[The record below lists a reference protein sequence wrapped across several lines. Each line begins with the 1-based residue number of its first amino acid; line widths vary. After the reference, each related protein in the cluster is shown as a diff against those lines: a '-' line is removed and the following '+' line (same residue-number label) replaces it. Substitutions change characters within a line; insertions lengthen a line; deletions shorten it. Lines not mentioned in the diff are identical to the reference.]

1 MGKNKLTGR
10 SGKRFSGVRTKSNR
24 GSKSTDDMQQQTPA
38 EWVININ
45 DRIKEGNGIDSGRS
59 WTIYRVPRNMGDIH
73 RNAYIPKLVSIGPF
87 HYGDRLLQPMEDHK
101 MRYLWYILG
110 YTCNEECCTPVS
122 VQEPGPS
129 AQVMTPQLNV
139 PVVVD
144 SLVIPEINKEVVGVS
159 LERLEASMK
168 ALERKTRECYSET
181 FNYIN
186 SEDFVQMMV
195 MDGCFIIRLL
205 RLYYKYYYYEDG
217 LQEPVDDP
225 IFKAR
230 WMLRSLQ
237 RDLLMLQ
244 NQLPFFVLQEL
255 FNLIRCPEQDN
266 VSLAELAVRFFNP
279 IIPRER
285 MNMDDL
291 FEADVVYDH
300 LLCLFRGSFITPLKS
315 QYKRGKKK
323 FHPTTPSIRLAQQEK
338 QLNYCVTELQEA
350 GIKFIKKEQ
359 NDDLLSIDYDE
370 DGILRIPQLHM
381 DDNTV
386 PLFLNSIA
394 YEQCH
399 EKAQPYFTN
408 HFIFFDCL
416 VNTSKD
422 IDILHNNGILNH
434 VLGSDKDVAH
444 LINKLCREI
453 VYDVDVNHL
462 QRQMKGLNNYY
473 KTYYSTK
480 WHIWMRNLVRQYF
493 SSPWTFLSLIAAIFL
508 LLLTTAQTFF
518 AVYSYVKPSPP

>member
-1 MGKNKLTGR
+1 MGNNKLT
-10 SGKRFSGVRTKSNR
+10 GKRFSGVRTKSNR

-38 EWVININ
+38 EWVIHIN
-45 DRIKEGNGIDSGRS
+45 EYIKEGNGIDSGRS
-59 WTIYRVPRNMGDIH
+59 WTIYRVPRNMADVH
-73 RNAYIPKLVSIGPF
+73 KNAYIPKLVSIGPF
-87 HYGDRLLQPMEDHK
+87 HYRDRLLQPMEDHK

-110 YTCNEECCTPVS
+110 YTCNDDDYTTVS
-122 VQEPGPS
+122 RQEPGPS
-129 AQVMTPQLNV
+129 AEVLTPQLNLN
-139 PVVVD
+139 VVVD
-144 SLVIPEINKEVVGVS
+144 SLVLPKKKKEVVGVS
-159 LERLEASMK
+159 LERLEEAMK
-168 ALERKTRECYSET
+168 ALERRTRECYSET

-195 MDGCFIIRLL
+195 MDGCFIIKLL
-205 RLYYKYYYYEDG
+205 LLYYKYYYEDG
-217 LQEPVDDP
+217 LQEPVNDP

-255 FNLIRCPEQDN
+255 FNLTSCAEQHN
-266 VSLAELAVRFFNP
+266 VSLVELALRFFNP
-279 IIPRER
+279 IIPREL

-291 FEADVVYDH
+291 IEADIVYDH
-300 LLCLFRGSFITPLKS
+300 LLCLFRGSFITSLKS

-323 FHPTTPSIRLAQQEK
+323 FHPTTPSVRLAQQEK

-359 NDDLLSIDYDE
+359 SDDLLSIEYDE

-422 IDILHNNGILNH
+422 IEILHNNGIVNH

-444 LINKLCREI
+444 LINKVCREI

-462 QRQMKGLNNYY
+462 HRQMKGLNNYC
-473 KTYYSTK
+473 KTYYSTR
-480 WHIWMRNLVRQYF
+480 WHIWLRNLVHQYF

-508 LLLTTAQTFF
+508 LILTTAQTFF
-518 AVYSYVKPSPP
+518 AVYSYFKPPPP